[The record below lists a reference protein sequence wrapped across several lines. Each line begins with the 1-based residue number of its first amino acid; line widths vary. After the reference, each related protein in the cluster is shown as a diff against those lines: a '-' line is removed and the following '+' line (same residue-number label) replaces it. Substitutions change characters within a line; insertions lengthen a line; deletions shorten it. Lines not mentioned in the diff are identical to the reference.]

1 MEFTAGEEK
10 THEILG
16 KLEEPTSSANLISTP
31 AVEKVF
37 FELKTSCTDLHSV
50 VGDLLPAAKAVVDDI
65 LAARM
70 EKGVSLKAEE
80 VRGQRTTCGTAGP
93 CALNDKDR
101 GPSIGKPRS
110 LMNWNPTAQ
119 TFQWEESG
127 PECSESSLRRP
138 PLPIVPVSLAP
149 RGKKNGRRKA
159 RRWCLLE
166 EETLRK
172 GVEQYGR
179 GNWKKILDNNPDVF
193 IGRTPVDL
201 KDKWRN
207 MIIR

>member
-1 MEFTAGEEK
+1 M
-10 THEILG
+10 G

-93 CALNDKDR
+93 CALKDKDR

-110 LMNWNPTAQ
+110 LMNWNPTKQ
-119 TFQWEESG
+119 TFQ
-127 PECSESSLRRP
+127 
-138 PLPIVPVSLAP
+138 VSI
-149 RGKKNGRRKA
+149 
-159 RRWCLLE
+159 C
-166 EETLRK
+166 
-172 GVEQYGR
+172 
-179 GNWKKILDNNPDVF
+179 F
-193 IGRTPVDL
+193 
-201 KDKWRN
+201 
-207 MIIR
+207 